1 MTTSTET
8 PGGRG
13 RRRLTDP
20 LRAGSEPHVVILG
33 AGGRA
38 LAIRE
43 HLQRRRMTVIGH
55 LSADGSGPEDY
66 VVGAYSDLAAIL
78 REEVVDRV
86 VVAVPPEGARRVV
99 TDALRVAERVGVPV
113 ACESSLAGF
122 LGQERLV
129 GGKSLVPIGVLRPPS
144 GVRVQIK
151 LLLDR
156 LLATLMVLLGLP
168 LFPILALWIKMDSKG
183 PVIFKQVRVRNNGR
197 HFHLFKFRTMVANAE
212 ELKAKLMAQN
222 EVDGPAFKIAG
233 DPRITRVGAILRHF
247 RMDELPQLLNIVR
260 GEMSFVGPRPPLPA
274 EVERYEDWYLRR
286 LCVIPGLTC
295 LWQLEHGPLGIAF
308 ADWMRLDLRYIDN
321 WSLWLDLKIFLRTI
335 PLVLFGV
342 RAM

>member
-1 MTTSTET
+1 V
-8 PGGRG
+8 
-13 RRRLTDP
+13 L
-20 LRAGSEPHVVILG
+20 ILG

-43 HLQRRRMTVIGH
+43 HLERRRMTVIGH
-55 LSADGSGPEDY
+55 LTEEGAGSKDH

-78 REEVVDRV
+78 REEVVDCV
-86 VVAVPPEGARRVV
+86 VVAVSPDGARRVV
-99 TDALRVAERVGVPV
+99 TDVLRVSERVGVPV
-113 ACESSLAGF
+113 SCEASLAGF
-122 LGQERLV
+122 LGQQRLV
-129 GGKSLVPIGVLRPPS
+129 GGKHLVPIGVLRPPS
-144 GVRVQIK
+144 GIRVQIK
-151 LLLDR
+151 LLFDR
-156 LLATLMVLLGLP
+156 LLAALMVLLGLP
-168 LFPILALWIKMDSKG
+168 LFPLLALLIKLDSKG
-183 PVIFKQVRVRNNGR
+183 PVIFKQIRVRNNGR

-233 DPRITRVGAILRHF
+233 DPRITRIGAVLRHF
-247 RMDELPQLLNIVR
+247 RMDELPQLFNIVR
-260 GEMSFVGPRPPLPA
+260 GEMSFVGPRPPLPS

-286 LCVIPGLTC
+286 LSVIPGLTC

-321 WSLWLDLKIFLRTI
+321 WSLWLDLRIFLRTI